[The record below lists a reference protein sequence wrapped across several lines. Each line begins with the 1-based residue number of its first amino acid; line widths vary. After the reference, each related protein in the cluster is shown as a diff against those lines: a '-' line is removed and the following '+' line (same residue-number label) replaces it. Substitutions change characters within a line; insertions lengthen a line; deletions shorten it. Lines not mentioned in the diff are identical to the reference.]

1 MSDESIPYDEPE
13 QIVCTGEEGSGV
25 WNPAFGAWEADE
37 FGMDSDQSVGPGER
51 LFVNRRLYDALAA
64 KLAEADAENKR
75 LRQVIDRAGW
85 LAVRRAAH
93 TFIVDALAGRNRR
106 DDCPHE

>member
-64 KLAEADAENKR
+64 KLAEAES
-75 LRQVIDRAGW
+75 
-85 LAVRRAAH
+85 
-93 TFIVDALAGRNRR
+93 ALAALTAYHSGEPSQPPKTGKDKAPLASREAT
-106 DDCPHE
+106 P